1 MPKALRAGNLTP
13 SASVKIMKTLVV
25 YYSLEGNT
33 KLIAQKLAEAV
44 GADMLELKPKK
55 ETVKPH
61 SLSKY
66 FWGGKQVMMK
76 EKPELLPFDHNPEE
90 YDLLFIGTPVW
101 AWNFTPPLSTFLS
114 SVKLADKKIALFCSH
129 GGAKN
134 KTLENM
140 EAELPG
146 NKIVGKI
153 DFKEPLKNNPEECAA
168 KAKEWA
174 IGIISEN

>member
-1 MPKALRAGNLTP
+1 
-13 SASVKIMKTLVV
+13 MKTLVV
-25 YYSLEGNT
+25 YYTLEGNT
-33 KLIAQKLAEAV
+33 RFIAQKIAEAT
-44 GADMLELKPKK
+44 GADVLELRPKK

-76 EKPELLPFDHNPEE
+76 EKPELLPFDLNPED
-90 YDLLFIGTPVW
+90 YDLLFIGSPVW
-101 AWNFTPPLSTFLS
+101 AWNFTPPLGTFFS
-114 SVKLADKKIALFCSH
+114 QVKLTGKKIALFCSC

-153 DFKEPLKNNPEECAA
+153 DFKEPLKNNPEECAE
-168 KAKEWA
+168 KAKRWA
-174 IGIISEN
+174 IEISSAL

>member
-1 MPKALRAGNLTP
+1 
-13 SASVKIMKTLVV
+13 MKTLVI

-33 KLIAQKLAEAV
+33 KFIAQKIAEAT
-44 GADMLELKPKK
+44 GADILELKLKK

-76 EKPELLPFDHNPEE
+76 EKPELVPFEIDPDQYN
-90 YDLLFIGTPVW
+90 LLFIGTPVW
-101 AWNFTPPLSTFLS
+101 AWNYSPPINTFLS
-114 SVKLADKKIALFCSH
+114 STKLADKKIALFCSH
-129 GGAKN
+129 GGAMG
-134 KTLENM
+134 KTFENM
-140 EAELPG
+140 EKELSG

-153 DFKEPLKNNPEECAA
+153 DFKEPLKNNPEECAV

-174 IGIISEN
+174 IEIISAA

>member
-1 MPKALRAGNLTP
+1 
-13 SASVKIMKTLVV
+13 MKTLVI

-33 KLIAQKLAEAV
+33 RFIAQKIAEAT
-44 GADMLELKPKK
+44 GADLLELKLKK

-66 FWGGKQVMMK
+66 FRGGKQVMMK
-76 EKPELLPFDHNPEE
+76 EKPELLSFDYNPQD

-101 AWNFTPPLSTFLS
+101 AWNYSPPISTFLS
-114 SVKLADKKIALFCSH
+114 TVKLADKRIALFCCH

-134 KTLENM
+134 NTLENM

-146 NKIVGKI
+146 NKTVGKI
-153 DFKEPLKNNPEECAA
+153 DFKEPLRNNPEECAA

-174 IGIISEN
+174 IEITSAL

>member
-1 MPKALRAGNLTP
+1 
-13 SASVKIMKTLVV
+13 MKVLVV

-33 KLIAQKLAEAV
+33 KFIAQKIAEAV
-44 GADMLELKPKK
+44 GADLLGLKPKK

-76 EKPELLPFDHNPEE
+76 EKPELVSFDHNPEE

-101 AWNFTPPLSTFLS
+101 AWNFTPPVNTFLS
-114 SVKLADKKIALFCSH
+114 TVELKDKKIALFCCH

-140 EAELPG
+140 EAQLAG
-146 NKIVGKI
+146 NKIIGKI
-153 DFKEPLKNNPEECAA
+153 DFKEPLKNNPEECTEQA
-168 KAKEWA
+168 KRWA
-174 IGIISEN
+174 IEISSAT

>member
-1 MPKALRAGNLTP
+1 
-13 SASVKIMKTLVV
+13 MKTLVI

-33 KLIAQKLAEAV
+33 KFIAQKIAEAT
-44 GADMLELKPKK
+44 GADILELKLKK

-76 EKPELLPFDHNPEE
+76 EKPELVPFEIDPDQYN
-90 YDLLFIGTPVW
+90 LLFIGTPVW
-101 AWNFTPPLSTFLS
+101 AWSYSPPLNTFLFES
-114 SVKLADKKIALFCSH
+114 KMTDKKIALFCCH
-129 GGAKN
+129 GGAKS

-140 EAELPG
+140 EKKLIG

-174 IGIISEN
+174 IEIISAA